1 MWLSVW
7 DKTVSEFTVWNTP
20 IKQGADEWNLFRWKN
35 RKTFGYTWSE
45 QSFTVPADWYYIL
58 ECWGASWGND
68 NRWNLWG
75 RWWYAKWKLY
85 LTAWTI
91 LKIYVWEKWK
101 DNPWWLTDYAFNGWW
116 RWWRSDY
123 RSSNRWNGWW
133 GWWTDIRIW
142 WNTLYHRLIV
152 WWGWGWASPN
162 QGWNNWT
169 TMCWWWE
176 QGNSPRSWA
185 QWTQTDWNAFWVW
198 FSSNC
203 NNEWNRYSCNGWGGW
218 WYGWWKWWNTSSSD
232 SWSDSFYAWGWSW
245 FVWEGQDTVP
255 SGYLVSE
262 DYVLDE
268 IENIKWNEEMPNT
281 TWTWTMTWNVWNWC
295 VVISFSY
302 GSKSEKITQAGIYH
316 NEELWLISM
325 SADGENWIT
334 IDDKNAGARSSD
346 IEDELSYWWYFQFW
360 NSHGFGELPEPTPP
374 WPRLPNEYQE
384 VEYIESTWTQYIDTW
399 YNTTNDIKIEARVMF
414 NRKYD
419 SNVLFWTTLNS
430 WSYWDCLCY
439 LSANRWF
446 QAWAYDTDVYWT
458 NWDANIDYEVI
469 YTLSSVTLNLDTKT
483 YSVSARWNRLTIM
496 YWNTLYSEL
505 KLYSFKIYTWT
516 TLIRDF
522 VPCFRKSDWEVWLY
536 DLVNNQFYTNSWTWD
551 FVKWPNVFP
560 EDWWQPWENTLLY
573 MPLNWDVFDYS
584 WNNNDGTI
592 TWTIEQRAIWIWDRK
607 YAYFNNDSAIWL
619 VSIPVWTWNAE
630 SHTFCCWAKVSPNWI
645 CCPFFMGTDSNGQR
659 YSLNFNYWTSSFQ
672 HIMDVYWAPDVPL
685 SPSMWSK
692 QYVDQWVHVVYTYDK
707 STSTHTLYL
716 NAIQSGSSNLRGLN
730 IWNNNKYIWRAQA
743 ENWYWLSEII
753 FEQWIWTQ
761 QQIDDH
767 FNLTKS
773 AYWIN

>member
-20 IKQGADEWNLFRWKN
+20 VKQGADEWNLFRWKN
-35 RKTFGYTWSE
+35 RKTFSYTWGE
-45 QSFTVPADWYYIL
+45 QSFTAPADWYYIL

-218 WYGWWKWWNTSSSD
+218 WYGWWKWWSTGSSD

-262 DYVLDE
+262 DYILDE

-281 TWTWTMTWNVWNWC
+281 TWTWTMTWNVWNW
-295 VVISFSY
+295 F
-302 GSKSEKITQAGIYH
+302 
-316 NEELWLISM
+316 
-325 SADGENWIT
+325 
-334 IDDKNAGARSSD
+334 
-346 IEDELSYWWYFQFW
+346 
-360 NSHGFGELPEPTPP
+360 
-374 WPRLPNEYQE
+374 
-384 VEYIESTWTQYIDTW
+384 
-399 YNTTNDIKIEARVMF
+399 
-414 NRKYD
+414 
-419 SNVLFWTTLNS
+419 
-430 WSYWDCLCY
+430 
-439 LSANRWF
+439 
-446 QAWAYDTDVYWT
+446 
-458 NWDANIDYEVI
+458 
-469 YTLSSVTLNLDTKT
+469 
-483 YSVSARWNRLTIM
+483 
-496 YWNTLYSEL
+496 
-505 KLYSFKIYTWT
+505 
-516 TLIRDF
+516 
-522 VPCFRKSDWEVWLY
+522 
-536 DLVNNQFYTNSWTWD
+536 
-551 FVKWPNVFP
+551 
-560 EDWWQPWENTLLY
+560 
-573 MPLNWDVFDYS
+573 
-584 WNNNDGTI
+584 
-592 TWTIEQRAIWIWDRK
+592 
-607 YAYFNNDSAIWL
+607 
-619 VSIPVWTWNAE
+619 
-630 SHTFCCWAKVSPNWI
+630 
-645 CCPFFMGTDSNGQR
+645 
-659 YSLNFNYWTSSFQ
+659 
-672 HIMDVYWAPDVPL
+672 
-685 SPSMWSK
+685 
-692 QYVDQWVHVVYTYDK
+692 
-707 STSTHTLYL
+707 
-716 NAIQSGSSNLRGLN
+716 IQ
-730 IWNNNKYIWRAQA
+730 
-743 ENWYWLSEII
+743 
-753 FEQWIWTQ
+753 
-761 QQIDDH
+761 
-767 FNLTKS
+767 
-773 AYWIN
+773 